1 MKKVLFGLGRII
13 YGGAYGFPRGV
24 DIILTDQTLL
34 TPEEASRYLRLS
46 VESVYNLLRQG
57 ELEGKKTA
65 QGWVIERSYL
75 ESLLEA
81 WGEREELPD

>member
-1 MKKVLFGLGRII
+1 MEVHTASLG
-13 YGGAYGFPRGV
+13 GV

-46 VESVYNLLRQG
+46 IESVYNLLRQG
-57 ELEGKKTA
+57 ELEGKRRS
-65 QGWVIERSYL
+65 QGWVIERSHL

>member
-1 MKKVLFGLGRII
+1 MEVHTASLG
-13 YGGAYGFPRGV
+13 GV

-46 VESVYNLLRQG
+46 IESVYNLLRQG
-57 ELEGKKTA
+57 ELEGKRGS
-65 QGWVIERSYL
+65 QGWVIERSHL

>member
-1 MKKVLFGLGRII
+1 MEVHTASLG
-13 YGGAYGFPRGV
+13 GV

-46 VESVYNLLRQG
+46 IESVYNLLRQG
-57 ELEGKKTA
+57 ELEGKKGS
-65 QGWVIERSYL
+65 QGWVIERSHL

>member
-1 MKKVLFGLGRII
+1 MPKWGGRN
-13 YGGAYGFPRGV
+13 
-24 DIILTDQTLL
+24 ILNSDHALL

-46 VESVYNLLRQG
+46 VESIYALLYRG
-57 ELEGKKTA
+57 ELEGKRA
-65 QGWVIERSYL
+65 DRGWLIERSHL

>member
-1 MKKVLFGLGRII
+1 M
-13 YGGAYGFPRGV
+13 A
-24 DIILTDQTLL
+24 DQNLL

-46 VESVYNLLRQG
+46 VGSVYNLLHQG
-57 ELEGKKTA
+57 ELEGKKKA
-65 QGWVIERSYL
+65 GQGWVIERSHL